1 MGNTSSNLSNTSK
14 YELIE
19 KVAIDYATTLNIEN
33 IDSLSSS
40 SNNYKEKCK
49 NLTFISSE
57 LLQKHLNSVEIGLL
71 DSRVKNGVDP
81 NTNTIKYLTDTDLEK
96 MKVLSPQGRIA
107 ACNSISSFY
116 IKISHLYAAIVRV
129 LQPEISFTEGS
140 STTTLGLL
148 EALKQKQDL
157 KGKITIHNTTISLCS
172 KRVSFLNPLG
182 DFEQS
187 DDNTT
192 SFNNNTLYRSL
203 NKKNICGI
211 NLKSDGTKKISL
223 GDEYGIYEL
232 EQLYYDKDEYGRLK
246 IPKSTG
252 SKYQSY
258 LDTLFKLYETFSLN
272 SDTERNAF
280 NSKYQADKLLELE
293 SKNIKL
299 FSQIPLK
306 DYTVL
311 CNSSEDKD
319 KYKPHIVTPNA
330 ISQIDD
336 SENKFKSTDLLAIQY
351 IEHLKTMHQE
361 KETQIQEILKILNEI
376 FQKKGD
382 GSIIINPALSTDKEV
397 KLDVIIEKTRDMI
410 KNLYINCE
418 LKYLAGITKY
428 KELRNYIRYSQ
439 KELTGI

>member
-19 KVAIDYATTLNIEN
+19 KVAVNYATTLNIEN
-33 IDSLSSS
+33 IDSLSSTS
-40 SNNYKEKCK
+40 SNYKEKCK

-57 LLQKHLNSVEIGLL
+57 LLQKHLSSVEIGLL
-71 DSRVKNGVDP
+71 ESRVKNGVDP
-81 NTNTIKYLTDTDLEK
+81 NTNTIKYLKDSDLEK
-96 MKVLSPQGRIA
+96 MKVLSPEGRMA
-107 ACNSISSFY
+107 ACNNISSFY

-129 LQPEISFTEGS
+129 LQPEISFTES
-140 STTTLGLL
+140 SLTTTIGLL

-157 KGKITIHNTTISLCS
+157 KGNITIHNTTISLCS

-182 DFEQS
+182 DHEES
-187 DDNTT
+187 DDKI

-203 NKKNICGI
+203 NKKNVCGI
-211 NLKSDGTKKISL
+211 NLKSDGTMKLTL

-246 IPKSTG
+246 VPTSTG
-252 SKYQSY
+252 PKYQSY

-293 SKNIKL
+293 NKNIKL

-311 CNSSEDKD
+311 CNILEDKD
-319 KYKPHIVTPNA
+319 KYKPHIVTPNNTLQLDTEA
-330 ISQIDD
+330 
-336 SENKFKSTDLLAIQY
+336 KVKSTDLLAKQY

-376 FQKKGD
+376 FQKGGD

-397 KLDVIIEKTRDMI
+397 RLDTIIEKTRDMI

-428 KELRNYIRYSQ
+428 KELKNYIRHTQ
-439 KELTGI
+439 NELIGV